1 MWTSPCLLANVAW
14 YLRHAIHSQLAR
26 DQNCT
31 VWSRLIGIS
40 TSTGAGIGFANP
52 FCSMNVRPTLLCTFA
67 LLAGPLLPACGSGS
81 SSEASSGATSGVSSG
96 ASSGTSAGASGAT
109 SGAESGATSESGSA
123 SSGTSSGSSSE
134 TSSGASS
141 GATSGVGSGASTGA
155 SSGAS
160 SGATSDAGSGASSG
174 TTSGDGGALATPAV
188 KVAMYLYTGDN
199 FDGWATK
206 VDFTKMTHLL
216 LAFATVQNGNSWTG
230 LGDTAGVQAL
240 VAAAH
245 AKNVKVLV
253 SIGGGGGDQTVISA
267 YQSASNIAP
276 LVANLDT
283 MVTAMNL
290 DGVDVDLEDPGS
302 MKSSSNYPALV
313 KQLIATF
320 HPESKLVTT
329 ASAQYIVQG
338 QNADAIIVATLN
350 SFDFIND
357 MVYTANMSDF
367 TSEAAWWTGNTIGL
381 PKENLVWGICF
392 GECGQ
397 APSAAT
403 VAQITTAS
411 KAYGGIM
418 FWEYTDTSEA
428 TLWPAAQSA
437 L

>member
-1 MWTSPCLLANVAW
+1 VFGAC
-14 YLRHAIHSQLAR
+14 
-26 DQNCT
+26 
-31 VWSRLIGIS
+31 GGG
-40 TSTGAGIGFANP
+40 STGAGNASG
-52 FCSMNVRPTLLCTFA
+52 
-67 LLAGPLLPACGSGS
+67 AGPSSGGASQVLGDGGYDSSSPTTEEDSGGTPTGS
-81 SSEASSGATSGVSSG
+81 SSGG
-96 ASSGTSAGASGAT
+96 ASSGDDGGVQEASTEGGGGET
-109 SGAESGATSESGSA
+109 DGSIQTPA
-123 SSGTSSGSSSE
+123 IKAVMYLDNWSGTF
-134 TSSGASS
+134 AS
-141 GATSGVGSGASTGA
+141 
-155 SSGAS
+155 
-160 SGATSDAGSGASSG
+160 
-174 TTSGDGGALATPAV
+174 
-188 KVAMYLYTGDN
+188 
-199 FDGWATK
+199 WATQ
-206 VDFTKMTHLL
+206 VDFTKMTHLM
-216 LAFATVQNGNSWTG
+216 LAFATVTGTNSWGNT
-230 LGDTAGVQAL
+230 LGDTSDVQTI

-313 KQLIATF
+313 KQLISTF
-320 HPESKLVTT
+320 HPEGKLVTT

-338 QNADAIIVATLN
+338 QNADATIVATLN

-367 TSEAAWWTGNTIGL
+367 TSEAVWWTGSTIGL

-397 APSAAT
+397 APSVTT
-403 VAQITTAS
+403 VEQITTAS